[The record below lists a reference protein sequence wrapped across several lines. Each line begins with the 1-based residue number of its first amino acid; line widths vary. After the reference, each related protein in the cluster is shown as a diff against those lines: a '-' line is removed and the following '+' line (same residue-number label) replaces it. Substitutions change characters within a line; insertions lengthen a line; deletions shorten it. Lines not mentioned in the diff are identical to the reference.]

1 MAYERQWILRTVKSL
16 VCIARFGYLNR
27 DENGFDCRS
36 TFFYPCIFFSPFRS
50 FREIKNKFSSCS
62 ANWFL
67 YFENSNF
74 ECYYC
79 SILFTD
85 YFFKLWNKFSKLMQW
100 IQITFAKKRKK
111 IYIAEHIYNWTR
123 IFNNIIYLT
132 ALVIHISVQY
142 VYIYV
147 AFGRY

>member
-1 MAYERQWILRTVKSL
+1 MNFTHGK
-16 VCIARFGYLNR
+16 IARLHSQIRVLESGWKWIWLSKHIFLSLL
-27 DENGFDCRS
+27 F
-36 TFFYPCIFFSPFRS
+36 IFFSPFRS

-100 IQITFAKKRKK
+100 IQITFTKKREK
-111 IYIAEHIYNWTR
+111 IYITEHIYNWTR
-123 IFNNIIYLT
+123 IFNNIIYLI
-132 ALVIHISVQY
+132 AFVIHISVQY

-147 AFGRY
+147 TFGRY